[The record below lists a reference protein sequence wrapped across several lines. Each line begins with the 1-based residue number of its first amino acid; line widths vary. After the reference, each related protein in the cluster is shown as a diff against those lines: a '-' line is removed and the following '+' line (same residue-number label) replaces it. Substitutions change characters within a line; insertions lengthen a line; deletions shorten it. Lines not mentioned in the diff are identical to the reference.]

1 MRQIVVDIIIVLIEI
16 VEEAEDLTSLIC
28 VTLFHCLNSLIVLP
42 LFSKSV
48 IFANLDCPII
58 PKAIGHLVLSDA
70 YSCLDEDIAMEL
82 RRQKE
87 SLVKEMSSGSSRAE
101 RGSKIAV
108 ERAYFCLWSL
118 LRVITGEKYRLYPVY
133 LIKLTYLPSTS
144 LLLYYL
150 LNVLT
155 NLASA
160 NSQDISGL
168 ALNCMINLYM
178 HCLGV
183 LVQASSMTC
192 ASATIFRPQPPSSI
206 LSIQSN
212 IVERLDF
219 LGKVRG
225 IGSSIL
231 SCGKTIRDAKP
242 DAILSVLSECLAD
255 SSTSPTSRAPAELI
269 AILPLLAG
277 VVHPSVPF
285 CYSSPRKDQQS

>member
-1 MRQIVVDIIIVLIEI
+1 MDSKHFLDGFECVSVLELLRATLCFFKQRLSEFKTFLTEQPRFVGEFVTLATSLTCSSREAYQVLRQIVVDIIIVLIEI

-118 LRVITGEKYRLYPVY
+118 LRVITGENTGYTLC
-133 LIKLTYLPSTS
+133 T
-144 LLLYYL
+144 
-150 LNVLT
+150 
-155 NLASA
+155 
-160 NSQDISGL
+160 
-168 ALNCMINLYM
+168 
-178 HCLGV
+178 
-183 LVQASSMTC
+183 
-192 ASATIFRPQPPSSI
+192 
-206 LSIQSN
+206 
-212 IVERLDF
+212 
-219 LGKVRG
+219 
-225 IGSSIL
+225 
-231 SCGKTIRDAKP
+231 
-242 DAILSVLSECLAD
+242 
-255 SSTSPTSRAPAELI
+255 
-269 AILPLLAG
+269 
-277 VVHPSVPF
+277 
-285 CYSSPRKDQQS
+285 